1 MECIVHYD
9 DVCESD
15 LKKLTETTF
24 NTLKKCAVQ
33 WLSLDGIENTIA
45 SKNLQLWDI
54 NLLSDLPPSANAFHR
69 KCYSRFTNKKN
80 IERRISSN
88 SKRKLL
94 EGNSAQK
101 SENVPT
107 KVLRSSSS
115 FQIREKNRPHHLL
128 PVTCIICGKKERNLK
143 KSQQIRMG
151 KKKDLLCVA
160 LTKDAG

>member
-1 MECIVHYD
+1 MC
-9 DVCESD
+9 D
-15 LKKLTETTF
+15 LKNLTETTL
-24 NTLKKCAVQ
+24 NTQKKCAVQ
-33 WLSLDGIENTIA
+33 WLSLDGIEHTIA

-54 NLLSDLPPSANAFHR
+54 SLLTDLPPSTNAFHR

-80 IERRISSN
+80 IERHISSN

-107 KVLRSSSS
+107 KVLWSSSS

-128 PVTCIICGKKERNLK
+128 PVTCIICGKKKRNFK
-143 KSQQIRMG
+143 KSQQIRME